1 MVSGVFSIPLNR
13 HTTASRSKGDSS
25 AQLPLSQYIGDDQ
38 NLLVRSAVES
48 LLENP
53 PRYNPV
59 TLFGRSG
66 TGKTLLARGVAGKF
80 RHENRGSKIVCT
92 TGADFA
98 RDYAL
103 ALQTDSLEDFR
114 SKVRRATLLVM
125 DDLHEIGDKLSA
137 QDEFARTLDAL
148 LRRDRGVVVTLR
160 QTPLETANL
169 LPALASRLSA
179 GLTVPLE
186 PPGDAAR
193 RRILQQLAAVRGAS
207 LPDAVI
213 DLIVRGVPGAATK
226 PVTVPQLLSVL
237 NQLDQLPDEQDGEID
252 EHRVRKCLAARKPV
266 IEPHLRSI
274 TKHVCKYFKVRSG
287 DLRGPARQQ
296 RIVRARGVAMLL
308 ARQLTGN
315 SLEQVGRHFGNRDH
329 TTVLH
334 ACRKTESLIE
344 ADPSIRQAVEELTVR
359 LCSY

>member
-1 MVSGVFSIPLNR
+1 
-13 HTTASRSKGDSS
+13 
-25 AQLPLSQYIGDDQ
+25 
-38 NLLVRSAVES
+38 VRSAVES
-48 LLENP
+48 LLETP
-53 PRYNPV
+53 PRYTPV

-66 TGKTLLARGVAGKF
+66 TGKTLLARGLAGEF
-80 RHENRGSKIVCT
+80 RHENRGAKIVCV
-92 TGADFA
+92 TGIDFA

-103 ALQTDSLEDFR
+103 ALQTDSLEDLR
-114 SKVRRATLLVM
+114 HKIRRATLLVI

-137 QDEFARTLDAL
+137 QEELARTLDAL
-148 LRRDRGVVVTLR
+148 LQRDRGVVVTLR
-160 QTPLETANL
+160 QNPLETANL
-169 LPALASRLSA
+169 LPSLASRLSA

-193 RRILQQLAAVRGAS
+193 RRILEQLAAVRGAS
-207 LPDAVI
+207 LPDVVI
-213 DLIVRGVPGAATK
+213 DLIVRGIPGAPAK

-237 NQLDQLPDEQDGEID
+237 NQLDLSPDEHNAEID
-252 EHRVRKCLAARKPV
+252 EHRVRRCLVARQPA
-266 IEPHLRSI
+266 IEPDLRLI
-274 TKHVCKYFKVRSG
+274 TKQVCKYFKVRSG

-308 ARQLTGN
+308 ARQMTGN

-344 ADPSIRQAVEELTVR
+344 ADPSIRQAIEELTIR
-359 LCSY
+359 LCTN